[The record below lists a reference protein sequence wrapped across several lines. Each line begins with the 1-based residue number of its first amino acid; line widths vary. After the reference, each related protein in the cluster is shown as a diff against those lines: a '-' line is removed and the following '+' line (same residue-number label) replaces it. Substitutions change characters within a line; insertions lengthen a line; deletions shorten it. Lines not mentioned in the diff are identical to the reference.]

1 MRYKT
6 ITFVPSINLDAHATG
21 DVVAALEEI
30 TDWAVVPGGSSLVK
44 SVVVNDA
51 TDSGVAL
58 DLVFFTATGVIGAES
73 AAYTTADAVGATH
86 AGTINVAAASF
97 DDAVDN
103 KSATQAEDIIIGC
116 AEDSTSIWMGVVARG
131 NIDAAAVTDLVI
143 KIGLDRG

>member
-6 ITFVPSINLDAHATG
+6 ITHTPSINLDAHATG

-30 TDWAVVPGGSSLVK
+30 TDWAMFPGGSSLVK

-58 DLVFFTATGVIGAES
+58 DLVFFTATGSIGAES
-73 AAYTTADAVGATH
+73 AAYTTTDAVAATH
-86 AGTINVAAASF
+86 AGTINVAAANF

-103 KSATQAEDIIIGC
+103 KSATQAEDIVIGC
-116 AEDSTSIWMGVVARG
+116 APGSTSIWMGVVARG

>member
-6 ITFVPSINLDAHATG
+6 ITFTPSINADAHSTG

-30 TDWAVVPGGSSLVK
+30 QDWALMPGGSSLVK

-58 DLVFFTATGVIGAES
+58 DLVFYTADGVIGAES
-73 AAYTTADAVGATH
+73 AAYTTTDAVAAYH
-86 AGTINVAAASF
+86 AGTVNVAAASF
-97 DDAVDN
+97 DDAVNN
-103 KSATQAEDIIIGC
+103 KSATQAEDIVIGC
-116 AEDSTSIWMGVVARG
+116 AGDSTSIWMGVVARG
-131 NIDAAAVTDLVI
+131 SIDPGAVTDLVV

>member
-1 MRYKT
+1 MRYMTKT
-6 ITFVPSINLDAHATG
+6 ITPTINADAHSTG

-30 TDWAVVPGGSSLVK
+30 TDWAFEPGGSSRVK

-58 DLVFFTATGVIGAES
+58 DLVFYTATGAIGDES
-73 AAYTTADAVGATH
+73 AAYTTTDAVGATH
-86 AGTINVAAASF
+86 AGTINVLAANF
-97 DDAVDN
+97 DDAVNN

-116 AEDSTSIWMGVVARG
+116 APGSTSIWMGVVARG
-131 NIDAAAVTDLVI
+131 SIDPGAVTDLVV

>member
-6 ITFVPSINLDAHATG
+6 ITFTPSVNTDAHATG

-30 TDWAVVPGGSSLVK
+30 QDWALFPGGSAVVK

-58 DLVFFTATGVIGAES
+58 DLVFYTATGDIGAES
-73 AAYTTADAVGATH
+73 AAYTTTDAVGATH
-86 AGTINVAAASF
+86 AGTVNVLAASF
-97 DDAVDN
+97 DDAVNN
-103 KSATQAEDIIIGC
+103 KSATQAEDIVIGC
-116 AEDSTSIWMGVVARG
+116 APDSTSIWMGVVARG
-131 NIDAAAVTDLVI
+131 SIDPGAATDLVV